1 MDPRVDGL
9 LKEVALIKQR
19 LDNLPKPEV
28 SQGLSLIA
36 IQSGSGT
43 SIAFSDIPQSYRHL
57 MLIGSARSSVAAEND
72 GLLLQFNGD
81 TGSNYDWQRMSANNA
96 TLSGAVGRGTTSIQ
110 VGAIE
115 GASSRAASFSP
126 VHIYIYLYSQGA
138 VYEKYTLSQNTF
150 FGDVSA
156 DADMFY
162 QSRGGRWR
170 STAAITSIT
179 LLPLTGPNFVAG
191 SGFQLYGVR

>member
-1 MDPRVDGL
+1 MGM
-9 LKEVALIKQR
+9 
-19 LDNLPKPEV
+19 
-28 SQGLSLIA
+28 SLIDLQA
-36 IQSGSGT
+36 GSGI

-57 MLIGSARSSVAAEND
+57 MLIGNVRSSVVAEND
-72 GLLLQFNGD
+72 GLLMQFNGD
-81 TGSNYDWQRMSANNA
+81 TGSNYDWQRLTVNNA
-96 TLSGAVGRGTTSIQ
+96 TVTGAVGRGVTSIQ

-126 VHIYIYLYSQGA
+126 VHIYIYLYSQA
-138 VYEKYTLSQNTF
+138 ASYEKYTLSQNTF

-179 LLPLTGPNFVAG
+179 LMPLTGPNFVAG